1 MIIITHYSIA
11 HQLKQME
18 QWSKGQ
24 LIEVILTKV
33 EQISVTPHKE
43 TGGAYGTINP
53 IGANG

>member
-43 TGGAYGTINP
+43 IGGAYGTINP

>member
-33 EQISVTPHKE
+33 QQILVTPHKE
-43 TGGAYGTINP
+43 TGGAYGSINP
-53 IGANG
+53 IVSDG